1 LKLFNYFWLKFV
13 KVNIENPLS
22 LHFIMQDD
30 LFFLKG
36 DREKFVALAV
46 DEQFTPVVEEQFI
59 ITNVK
64 PELKP
69 AFTFSGKKGELLILV
84 YYTDREFINESHL
97 AALDSILKRKNL
109 SVADVTILNMA
120 KNTGTDYEA
129 LLNYFKPEKVLILGA
144 QSQPAD
150 LPQLDINRPK
160 VAGNTNI
167 LYSFSFDEMMGNP
180 DNKRTFWE
188 QMKNF

>member
-1 LKLFNYFWLKFV
+1 
-13 KVNIENPLS
+13 
-22 LHFIMQDD
+22 MQDD

-46 DEQFTPVVEEQFI
+46 DEQFTPVVEEQFTPVVEEQFI

-84 YYTDREFINESHL
+84 HYTDHEFIRETHL
-97 AALDSILKRKNL
+97 SALDSILKRKNL

-144 QSQPAD
+144 QSQPAG

-167 LYSFSFDEMMGNP
+167 LYSFSFDEMMDSP
-180 DNKRTFWE
+180 ENKKAFWD